1 MQFNGQLTPGGSY
14 YSDQEKLISGEEPSV
29 EPNRRSSQI
38 DSQYSQRPN
47 SVVEANK
54 KAA

>member
-14 YSDQEKLISGEEPSV
+14 YSDQEKLISGV